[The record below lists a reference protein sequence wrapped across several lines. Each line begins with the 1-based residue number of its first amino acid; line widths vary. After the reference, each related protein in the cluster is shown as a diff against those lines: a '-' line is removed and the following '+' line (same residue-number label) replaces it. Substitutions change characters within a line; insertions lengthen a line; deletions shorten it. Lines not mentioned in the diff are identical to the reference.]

1 MKIEIWSD
9 VLCPYCYIA
18 KRRLEQALDQF
29 EHSDNIELEWKSFQL
44 QPGAETRPEK
54 NPAEHL
60 AEVKGWSIEQTD
72 QMFRRV
78 TDMAAE
84 EGLEFNM
91 NDAIVAN
98 SFNAHRFAHYAKTQG
113 KGDEAEETLF
123 KAYFTDGKNIDD
135 TDTLVA
141 LGKEIGMNAEE
152 TRKVLESDQYSN
164 AVRQD
169 IKTAQNIGIRGV
181 PFFLFDRKYAI
192 SGAQQSEVFLK
203 ALNKSWS
210 EWKNE
215 QQPVEL
221 AAKEGEA
228 CDIDG
233 EC

>member
-9 VLCPYCYIA
+9 VLCPYCYIG

-29 EHSDNIELEWKSFQL
+29 EHSGDIEIEWKSFQL

-78 TDMAAE
+78 TDMAAK

-113 KGDEAEETLF
+113 KGDEAEEALF

-152 TRKVLESDQYSN
+152 TRKVLESEEYGD
-164 AVRQD
+164 AVKQD
-169 IKTAQNIGIRGV
+169 IQVSQNIGIRGV

>member
-113 KGDEAEETLF
+113 KGDEAEEALF